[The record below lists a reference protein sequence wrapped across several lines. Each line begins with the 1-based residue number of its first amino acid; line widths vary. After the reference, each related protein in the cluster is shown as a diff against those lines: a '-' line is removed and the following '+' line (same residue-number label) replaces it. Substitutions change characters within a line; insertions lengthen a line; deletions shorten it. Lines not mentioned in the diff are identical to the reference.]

1 MNFCGHC
8 GTAVEQRIPEGDNR
22 HRHICPGC
30 GTIHYSNPRIVAGTI
45 PVWGEKVLLCKR
57 AIAPRHGYWT
67 LPAGYME
74 NTETTMEAAL
84 RETWEEA
91 QTRVQLDGL
100 YCVIS
105 VPHID
110 QVHMYFR
117 ASMVD
122 GQFSAGEESLEVALF
137 HEEEI
142 PWDQLAFP
150 TIQDALKR
158 FFHERRNNHFTLLV
172 DDIRRPLRGSD

>member
-1 MNFCGHC
+1 MNFCSHC
-8 GTAVEQRIPEGDNR
+8 GTAVVQRIPEGDNR

-45 PVWGEKVLLCKR
+45 PVWEDKVLLCRR

-91 QTRVQLDGL
+91 QARVDIDGL
-100 YCVIS
+100 YCVMS

-117 ASMVD
+117 ASLVD
-122 GQFSAGEESLEVALF
+122 GRFSAGEESLEVALF
-137 HEEEI
+137 REEDI

-150 TIQDALKR
+150 TIQDALQHYFR
-158 FFHERRNNHFTLLV
+158 ERRNNHFTLMV
-172 DDIRRPLRGSD
+172 EDIRRPLKSTD